1 VTRQTRLTSYFFFG
15 FKKKERENGLM
26 GNCQIGGNDLKG
38 EKLKTKDS
46 KLKRIKTVKTQTN
59 IYIYS

>member
-1 VTRQTRLTSYFFFG
+1 
-15 FKKKERENGLM
+15 M
-26 GNCQIGGNDLKG
+26 GNCQIGGNDLKS

-59 IYIYS
+59 IYIYIYILRFLNS